1 MKIDKEKFNSLK
13 QLDRI
18 EYRQKVEIIKNFMNT
33 NFGTTFLWLFVGIMF
48 ITIILIPQGY
58 SAFGVEFVSD
68 LTDVSSLFMGFLI
81 PLIFLGYLIDFIFYL
96 SRRNNLKELEEEY
109 FSVEVKK

>member
-18 EYRQKVEIIKNFMNT
+18 EYQQKVEIIKNFNSSSW
-33 NFGTTFLWLFVGIMF
+33 GTTFLFLFVLIIAFIM
-48 ITIILIPQGY
+48 ILIPQGY
-58 SAFGVEFVSD
+58 SAFGIEFVLD
-68 LTDVSSLFMGFLI
+68 LVGASSF
-81 PLIFLGYLIDFIFYL
+81 FLGFISVLIILGYSIDFLFYL
-96 SRRNNLKELEEEY
+96 MRKKNLAELEEEY